1 MIIDIQMNFET
12 LRNTLQQSY
21 NQSHWRGLLGD
32 IFGNQISFE
41 TKAEQIFIEKG
52 QAKKIERFASVALS
66 DYKNIAVLDILTSAE
81 VQIARNRV
89 ALRDIAFKLID
100 QDKYHGLLVFY
111 HSEDENQLDYR
122 LSFISNQTVIDND
135 GNFVNQSTHPK
146 RFSFI
151 LGENESCYTPAQR
164 LLNLKGKQPQFIAFE
179 NNPGISIKDLT
190 ETFSVE
196 ALNKEFFKKYKDIHY
211 RKLWEHIVTKEE
223 YCNLLVNNEE
233 SDADKKLKPVR
244 DFAKKMLGRIVFL
257 HYIQKKGWLGC
268 SASISGWNDGDK
280 HFILNL
286 YKHYPNKENF
296 YSKCLTTLFYKVLNS
311 RRNNDL
317 IPEVLMYKGKEG
329 NSTASF
335 KAPFLNG
342 GLFDDDQPETNNFDF
357 PVEYFSDLFEFF
369 SQYNFTIDENS
380 PDEQEVGIDPEM
392 LGHIFENLL
401 EENKDKGAFYTPKE
415 IVHYMCQE
423 SLIQYLRTHL
433 QECADD
439 NSPATIAIENFIR
452 KDDVG
457 DRADK
462 KNFIVQNASRINHLL
477 DIVKICD
484 PAIGSGAFPM
494 GMLQEI
500 FEAKCILNLT
510 LNNAEKAQLKKD
522 IIQNSIYG
530 VDIESGAVDIARL
543 RFWLSLVVEEEV
555 PQPLPNLDYKIMQ
568 GNSLLEGIEDVD
580 LSNLFVNEKIE
591 KNYLKAKHNQ
601 LVLGEEFL
609 GVSES
614 LQFEEAEK
622 SELNAMLN
630 LYFDFEES
638 NFGKYK
644 TKQDIKAR
652 INKIIED
659 KLKFKF
665 KKDRDKLLEALEVK
679 LTHLASNDIKPTDP
693 NGIIAKKQ
701 KNVDKLNKE
710 ISSIENN
717 IKELSNIL
725 DRIKKWEN
733 QEKERPYFLWHT
745 YFKDVFD
752 EGGFDIVIGNPPYLR
767 IQGIRE
773 VDSAFADQLCKQYKS
788 ATGSFDLYVIF
799 VEKSL
804 QIIKEDGLVNY
815 IMPVKWTNGAFG
827 KGLRSIIAQNEY
839 AQKIVNFGA
848 YQVFNA
854 STYTGLQWFKK
865 NSEKLLYSELD
876 RNLETNTELEKYLIN
891 LTEDKFAKID
901 SEKINSE
908 DSWTL
913 TIGNTS
919 LTLGEIIKNKR
930 SFKDIFEKIFQGL
943 ATGKDDVYFLY
954 NSNERDDTI
963 IGYSKFLSCEVEIEK
978 TFVKPLLKGEDVH
991 KYDIIT
997 TDRTVIFPYKVI
1009 DEKVLLYTE
1018 NEIEDIFPLGYSYL
1032 KKCEKELRT
1041 REKGRYDI
1049 DGEWFQFSRKQG
1061 MLSAQKEKL
1070 VAPEISLGGNFAY
1083 DVDGKFYATTKIY
1096 GYIKK
1101 QTIKESY
1108 RFWLGLCNSNLFWFY
1123 LKNTGYVLRGGY
1135 FTFKTDYVNPF
1146 PVPEIISP
1154 IVVENI
1160 EICVDYIH
1168 LLKNNQTPQL
1178 SHLVSNE
1185 FIIRQFENIIDGC
1198 VYELYFEE
1206 HMKDRRI
1213 DIAHSANEILIPI
1226 ANEDDLQKKYKTVQ
1240 EVFNRLQT
1248 TDNEVR
1254 SRLEL
1259 FVYKSPE
1266 YLKTIIQT

>member
-1 MIIDIQMNFET
+1 MNFES
-12 LRNTLQQSY
+12 LRKSLQQTY
-21 NQSHWRGLLGD
+21 NQSLWRGLLVD
-32 IFGNQISFE
+32 IFGNQIRFE

-52 QAKKIERFASVALS
+52 QAKQIERFASITLS

-89 ALRDIAFKLID
+89 ALREIVFNLID

-164 LLNLKGKQPQFIAFE
+164 LLNLKAKQPQFIAFE

-211 RKLWEHIVTKEE
+211 RKLWEHIATKEE
-223 YCNLLVNNEE
+223 YSNLLVNNEE
-233 SDADKKLKPVR
+233 SDAEKKLKPVR

-257 HYIQKKGWLGC
+257 HYIQKKGWMGC
-268 SASISGWNDGDK
+268 TASISGWNEGDK
-280 HFILNL
+280 HFIQNL

-342 GLFDDDQPETNNFDF
+342 GLFDDDQPQTNNFDF
-357 PVEYFSDLFEFF
+357 PVEYFTDLFEFF

-433 QECADD
+433 PECADD

-452 KDDVG
+452 KDDIG
-457 DRADK
+457 ERTDK
-462 KNFIVQNASRINHLL
+462 KNFIVKNASSINQLL
-477 DIVKICD
+477 DIVKVCD

-543 RFWLSLVVEEEV
+543 RFWLSLVVEEEE

-568 GNSLLEGIEDVD
+568 GNSLLESIEDVD

-622 SELNAMLN
+622 SELNALLN

-665 KKDRDKLLEALEVK
+665 KKDREKLLEALEVK
-679 LTHLASNDIKPTDP
+679 LVHLASNDIKPTDP
-693 NGIIAKKQ
+693 NGLIAKKQ
-701 KNVDKLNKE
+701 KNAEKLNKE

-752 EGGFDIVIGNPPYLR
+752 DGGFDIVIGNPPYIQLQKMGR
-767 IQGIRE
+767 DADALQKANFDTFSRTGDIYCLFYEQGIKLLKINGVLAYITSNTWMRTKFGESMRKYFRE
-773 VDSAFADQLCKQYKS
+773 HTQPVSLLNFEDTKIFQTATVETNIFICKSRSQLNPFKAVAVKS
-788 ATGSFDLYVIF
+788 DYTLGTNIFDYYAKNAI
-799 VEKSL
+799 
-804 QIIKEDGLVNY
+804 IIKEINDESWVILNKEDFLIKSNIEEVGVQL
-815 IMPVKWTNGAFG
+815 KSW
-827 KGLRSIIAQNEY
+827 
-839 AQKIVNFGA
+839 
-848 YQVFNA
+848 
-854 STYTGLQWFKK
+854 
-865 NSEKLLYSELD
+865 
-876 RNLETNTELEKYLIN
+876 NLEIQFGLKTGFNEPYFIDEAKRIELI
-891 LTEDKFAKID
+891 A
-901 SEKINSE
+901 E
-908 DSWTL
+908 DSKS
-913 TIGNTS
+913 N
-919 LTLGEIIKNKR
+919 EIIKPLLRGRDIRKYAFKFSNEYILFTHNGVKR
-930 SFKDIFEKIFQGL
+930 NEKKDRIEIPRIDVEKDFPAIFKHLSLYKDENSPLAVMNSDGSYKTLKNRADQGTYWYNLRDCAFIELFEKPKIIWLGISDKPAFALDDKHYITAPANFLSGDNLKFLLIFLNSKLIEWYLDKITSSTGQGTNQWKKIYVEQLPIPQASDNQLKLKFEIIADYLTFLNDITQPNINPYADNISISPVFEDVANMMVYEMYFSQHMKELEIDVLQFVDIETYFKPIDHLSNPEEKKDIIANCYKWLQES
-943 ATGKDDVYFLY
+943 
-954 NSNERDDTI
+954 SNPIRNRI
-963 IGYSKFLSCEVEIEK
+963 ILSNIKSK
-978 TFVKPLLKGEDVH
+978 
-991 KYDIIT
+991 DII
-997 TDRTVIFPYKVI
+997 
-1009 DEKVLLYTE
+1009 
-1018 NEIEDIFPLGYSYL
+1018 
-1032 KKCEKELRT
+1032 
-1041 REKGRYDI
+1041 
-1049 DGEWFQFSRKQG
+1049 
-1061 MLSAQKEKL
+1061 
-1070 VAPEISLGGNFAY
+1070 
-1083 DVDGKFYATTKIY
+1083 
-1096 GYIKK
+1096 
-1101 QTIKESY
+1101 
-1108 RFWLGLCNSNLFWFY
+1108 
-1123 LKNTGYVLRGGY
+1123 
-1135 FTFKTDYVNPF
+1135 
-1146 PVPEIISP
+1146 
-1154 IVVENI
+1154 
-1160 EICVDYIH
+1160 
-1168 LLKNNQTPQL
+1168 
-1178 SHLVSNE
+1178 
-1185 FIIRQFENIIDGC
+1185 
-1198 VYELYFEE
+1198 
-1206 HMKDRRI
+1206 RRI
-1213 DIAHSANEILIPI
+1213 NS
-1226 ANEDDLQKKYKTVQ
+1226 
-1240 EVFNRLQT
+1240 T
-1248 TDNEVR
+1248 TH
-1254 SRLEL
+1254 
-1259 FVYKSPE
+1259 
-1266 YLKTIIQT
+1266 

>member
-1 MIIDIQMNFET
+1 MNFES
-12 LRNTLQQSY
+12 LRKSLQQTY
-21 NQSHWRGLLGD
+21 NQSLWRGLLVD
-32 IFGNQISFE
+32 IFGNQIRFE

-52 QAKKIERFASVALS
+52 QAKQIERFASITLS

-89 ALRDIAFKLID
+89 ALREIVFKLID

-135 GNFVNQSTHPK
+135 GNFVNQGTHPK

-164 LLNLKGKQPQFIAFE
+164 LLNLKAKQPQFIAFD

-211 RKLWEHIVTKEE
+211 RKLWEHIATKEE

-257 HYIQKKGWLGC
+257 HYIQKKGWMGC
-268 SASISGWNDGDK
+268 TASISGWNDGDK
-280 HFILNL
+280 HFIQNL
-286 YKHYPNKENF
+286 YKHYPDKENF

-317 IPEVLMYKGKEG
+317 IPEMLMYKGKDG
-329 NSTASF
+329 NLAASF

-342 GLFDDDQPETNNFDF
+342 GLFDDDQPQTNNFDF
-357 PVEYFSDLFEFF
+357 PVEYFTDLFEFF

-433 QECADD
+433 PECADD

-452 KDDVG
+452 KDDIG
-457 DRADK
+457 ERTDK
-462 KNFIVQNASRINHLL
+462 KNFIVKNASSINQLL
-477 DIVKICD
+477 DIVKVCD

-543 RFWLSLVVEEEV
+543 RFWLSLVVEEEE

-568 GNSLLEGIEDVD
+568 GNSLLESIEDVD

-622 SELNAMLN
+622 SELNALLN

-665 KKDRDKLLEALEVK
+665 KKDREKLLEALEVK
-679 LTHLASNDIKPTDP
+679 LVHLASNDIKPTDP
-693 NGIIAKKQ
+693 NGLIAKKQ
-701 KNVDKLNKE
+701 KNAEKLNKE

-752 EGGFDIVIGNPPYLR
+752 DGGFDIVIGNPPYIQLQKMGR
-767 IQGIRE
+767 DADALQKANFDTFSRTGDIYCLFYEQGIKLLKINGVLAYITSNTWMRTKFGESMRKYFRE
-773 VDSAFADQLCKQYKS
+773 HTQPVSLLNFEDTKIFQTATVETNIFICKSRSQLNPFKAVAVKSDYTLGTNIFDYYQKNAIELKETSDQGWIILNKEDFFIKKEIETNGIQLSEWDIEFYRGFLTGYNDAFFIDEKKKNEILKIEPQAQEIIKPLLRGRNISKYSYIFDNLYVLFIPWHFPLTNEEISGASIIAEKEFKNKYPIVYNHLLKYKNSLQNRNISETGIRYEWYALQRAAATYVNEFEKQKLVWLSISDKPAFALDNNNMYVTAPAYILTSRSNNCKYLQCFLNSKTMEWYLDKVS
-788 ATGSFDLYVIF
+788 SSTGQGTNQWSKIF
-799 VEKSL
+799 VEQL
-804 QIIKEDGLVNY
+804 
-815 IMPVKWTNGAFG
+815 
-827 KGLRSIIAQNEY
+827 
-839 AQKIVNFGA
+839 
-848 YQVFNA
+848 
-854 STYTGLQWFKK
+854 
-865 NSEKLLYSELD
+865 
-876 RNLETNTELEKYLIN
+876 
-891 LTEDKFAKID
+891 
-901 SEKINSE
+901 
-908 DSWTL
+908 
-913 TIGNTS
+913 
-919 LTLGEIIKNKR
+919 
-930 SFKDIFEKIFQGL
+930 
-943 ATGKDDVYFLY
+943 
-954 NSNERDDTI
+954 
-963 IGYSKFLSCEVEIEK
+963 
-978 TFVKPLLKGEDVH
+978 
-991 KYDIIT
+991 
-997 TDRTVIFPYKVI
+997 
-1009 DEKVLLYTE
+1009 
-1018 NEIEDIFPLGYSYL
+1018 
-1032 KKCEKELRT
+1032 
-1041 REKGRYDI
+1041 
-1049 DGEWFQFSRKQG
+1049 
-1061 MLSAQKEKL
+1061 
-1070 VAPEISLGGNFAY
+1070 
-1083 DVDGKFYATTKIY
+1083 
-1096 GYIKK
+1096 
-1101 QTIKESY
+1101 
-1108 RFWLGLCNSNLFWFY
+1108 
-1123 LKNTGYVLRGGY
+1123 
-1135 FTFKTDYVNPF
+1135 
-1146 PVPEIISP
+1146 P
-1154 IVVENI
+1154 IPQS
-1160 EICVDYIH
+1160 
-1168 LLKNNQTPQL
+1168 KNNQLKQKFEVLADYLTYLNDITQL
-1178 SHLVSNE
+1178 NINPYADNISISPVFEDVANMMVYEMYFSQHMKELEIDVLQFVDIETYFKPIDHLSNPEEKKDIIANCYKWLQVSSNPIRNRIILSNIKSKD
-1185 FIIRQFENIIDGC
+1185 IIR
-1198 VYELYFEE
+1198 
-1206 HMKDRRI
+1206 RI
-1213 DIAHSANEILIPI
+1213 NS
-1226 ANEDDLQKKYKTVQ
+1226 
-1240 EVFNRLQT
+1240 T
-1248 TDNEVR
+1248 TH
-1254 SRLEL
+1254 
-1259 FVYKSPE
+1259 
-1266 YLKTIIQT
+1266 